1 MKIATGVRKKKRIGG
16 MKEMGTIFVHES
28 KLYLHDCLLSEM
40 MYDANDTADCFF
52 CWNGF
57 SY

>member
-1 MKIATGVRKKKRIGG
+1 